1 MIARDAIVLAIDTA
15 TATAGIALYTEDRV
29 LAEATWV
36 TQGNHTAELMPTL
49 AFAMERQRL
58 TPRDVGGLV
67 VSIGPGSFTGTRI
80 GLAVAKGLALALNLP
95 LVGVPTL
102 DALAYAHAPL
112 RLPTWAVVEAGR
124 GRYCAALYGIQRG
137 QWQRVSPYR
146 IVKLDSLVPDGNH
159 KTLYCGE
166 LDRDA
171 REHLRQKFADLAILA
186 PSAASL
192 RRPAFLAELGWRRL
206 IAGETDDI
214 AALSPIYLQHPVS
227 EREP

>member
-15 TATAGIALYTEDRV
+15 TSIAGIALYTEDRV

-58 TPRDVGGLV
+58 KPQDLGGLV

-80 GLAVAKGLALALNLP
+80 GLAVAKGLALALHLP

-137 QWQRVSPYR
+137 QWQKVSPYR
-146 IVKLDSLVPDGNH
+146 IVKLDALAPDGNH

-166 LDRDA
+166 LGRAARD
-171 REHLRQKFADLAILA
+171 ELRAKFADLAILA

-206 IAGETDDI
+206 LADEADEV
-214 AALSPIYLQHPVS
+214 AALSPIYLQHPTS